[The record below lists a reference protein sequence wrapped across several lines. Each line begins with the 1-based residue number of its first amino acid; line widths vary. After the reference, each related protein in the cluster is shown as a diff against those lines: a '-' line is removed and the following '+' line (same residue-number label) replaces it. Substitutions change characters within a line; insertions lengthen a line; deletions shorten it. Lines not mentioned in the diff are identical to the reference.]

1 MATQLQINGRPV
13 RVEAVA
19 ETPLLWVL
27 REELGMTGTKYG
39 CGVGLCGACTVH
51 VGNGPARSCI
61 TPVGALARQQVR
73 TIEGLAQD
81 RIGRALQAAW
91 ISNDVPQ
98 CGYCQCGQL
107 MSAAMLLRT
116 TPKPSDTDITEA
128 MAGNICRCGTYD
140 RIRAAIHEA
149 ARALSA

>member
-1 MATQLQINGRPV
+1 MTTQLQINGRRV
-13 RVEAVA
+13 RVEAAA

-27 REELGMTGTKYG
+27 RDELGMTGTKYG

-51 VGNGPARSCI
+51 VGNGPVRSCI

-73 TIEGLAQD
+73 TIEGLEQD

-91 ISNDVPQ
+91 IANDVPQ

-107 MSAAMLLRT
+107 MSAAVLLRA
-116 TPKPSDTDITEA
+116 TPVPSDTDITEA
-128 MAGNICRCGTYD
+128 MAGNLCRCGTYD
-140 RIRAAIHEA
+140 RIRAAIHDA
-149 ARALSA
+149 ARALSG

>member
-1 MATQLQINGRPV
+1 MSTQLQINGRRL
-13 RVEAVA
+13 RVDAAA

-27 REELGMTGTKYG
+27 RDELGMTGTKYG

-51 VGNGPARSCI
+51 VGNDPARACI
-61 TPVGALARQQVR
+61 TPVGALDRQQVR
-73 TIEGLAQD
+73 TIEGLGQD

-91 ISNDVPQ
+91 IANDVPQ

-107 MSAAMLLRT
+107 MSAAVLLRT
-116 TPKPSDTDITEA
+116 TPVPSDKDITET

-149 ARALSA
+149 ARALSV